1 MALENADA
9 YYLDQDG
16 IIKFTENYWKL
27 LKFTDNLLLYK
38 EKLHKEE

>member
-16 IIKFTENYWKL
+16 IIKFT
-27 LKFTDNLLLYK
+27 DNLLLYK
-38 EKLHKEE
+38 EKLNKEE